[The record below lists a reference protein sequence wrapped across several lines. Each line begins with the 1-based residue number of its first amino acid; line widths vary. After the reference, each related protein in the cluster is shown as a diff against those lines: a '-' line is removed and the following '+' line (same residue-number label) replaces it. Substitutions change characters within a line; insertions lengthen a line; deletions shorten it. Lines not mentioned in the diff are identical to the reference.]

1 MENHPEP
8 DQQQSHMYDSDA
20 DNRYQEWE
28 GSDPFE
34 NPESYFA
41 YNNDDEGDHLYLDE
55 QVSQPDPLLF
65 LSPAELN
72 MYKLFI
78 SSTQAKIHVIRQF
91 QRGLMYKLEAVD
103 TLEDAVGGL
112 QLPHL
117 QCRMATLTTTMHQLQ
132 RYRLVLAR
140 NLLRVTALL
149 GLPVT
154 SQLWHDYYQL
164 EDRVQQRRPNVHDM
178 FLWQEDAQEINI
190 ENPVEAYVQPTLW
203 RTAE

>member
-72 MYKLFI
+72 M
-78 SSTQAKIHVIRQF
+78 
-91 QRGLMYKLEAVD
+91 
-103 TLEDAVGGL
+103 
-112 QLPHL
+112 
-117 QCRMATLTTTMHQLQ
+117 
-132 RYRLVLAR
+132 
-140 NLLRVTALL
+140 
-149 GLPVT
+149 
-154 SQLWHDYYQL
+154 
-164 EDRVQQRRPNVHDM
+164 
-178 FLWQEDAQEINI
+178 
-190 ENPVEAYVQPTLW
+190 
-203 RTAE
+203 